1 MKAQVK
7 SAEVTDVEKK
17 EAESL
22 RVKNDQEWQFFD
34 TAKVNVKAGT
44 GGNG

>member
-1 MKAQVK
+1 MKARVK
-7 SAEVTDVEKK
+7 SAEVADAEKK

-22 RVKNDQEWQFFD
+22 RVQNDQEWQFFD